1 MINTNELMRGDLIY
15 NHRHWACP
23 VVEIFDDKVT
33 VIAHH
38 YGEETFKVEDL
49 YPIDLDDEFFKRN
62 GFIDYDA
69 NQFQMIFV
77 DKENYLSIHVIR
89 NLDKASNAKKKY
101 LVCVKK
107 GYMDAKIP
115 MSYVHEFQHL
125 LSQVEVTMLLKV
137 KEEYQGGNNSSPDR
151 DKRPYLKYK

>member
-1 MINTNELMRGDLIY
+1 MINSNELMRGDLIY

-23 VVEIFDDKVT
+23 VVEVFEDRVT
-33 VIAHH
+33 VVAHH

-49 YPIDLDDEFFKRN
+49 YPIELDDDFFKKN
-62 GFIDYDA
+62 GFIDFVA
-69 NQFQMIFV
+69 NQMLFV
-77 DKENYLSIHVIR
+77 DKENDLSIIVVR
-89 NLDKASNAKKKY
+89 NLDKAPNAKKKY

-125 LSQVEVTMLLKV
+125 LSQAEVTMLLKV
-137 KEEYQGGNNSSPDR
+137 KEEYHNSE
-151 DKRPYLKYK
+151 K

>member
-1 MINTNELMRGDLIY
+1 MINSNELMRGDLIY

-23 VVEIFDDKVT
+23 VVEVFEDRVT
-33 VIAHH
+33 VVAHH

-49 YPIDLDDEFFKRN
+49 YPIDLDDEFFKKN
-62 GFIDYDA
+62 GFIDFIA
-69 NQFQMIFV
+69 NQMLFV
-77 DKENYLSIHVIR
+77 DKENDLSIIVAR
-89 NLDKASNAKKKY
+89 NLDKAPNAKKKY

-125 LSQVEVTMLLKV
+125 LSQAEVTMLLKV
-137 KEEYQGGNNSSPDR
+137 KEEYHNSE
-151 DKRPYLKYK
+151 K

>member
-1 MINTNELMRGDLIY
+1 MINSNELMRGDLIY

-23 VVEIFDDKVT
+23 VVELFEDRVT
-33 VIAHH
+33 VVAHH

-49 YPIDLDDEFFKRN
+49 YPIDLDDEFFKKN
-62 GFIDYDA
+62 GFIDFIA
-69 NQFQMIFV
+69 NQMLFV
-77 DKENYLSIHVIR
+77 DKENDLSIIVVR
-89 NLDKASNAKKKY
+89 NLDKAPNAKKKY

-115 MSYVHEFQHL
+115 MSYVHELQHL

-137 KEEYQGGNNSSPDR
+137 KEEYHNSE
-151 DKRPYLKYK
+151 K

>member
-1 MINTNELMRGDLIY
+1 MINSNELMRGDLIY

-23 VVEIFDDKVT
+23 VVEVFEDRVT
-33 VIAHH
+33 VVAHH

-49 YPIDLDDEFFKRN
+49 YPIELDDDFFKKN
-62 GFIDYDA
+62 GFIDFVA
-69 NQFQMIFV
+69 NQMLFV
-77 DKENYLSIHVIR
+77 DKENDLSIIVVR
-89 NLDKASNAKKKY
+89 NLDKTPNAKKKY

-125 LSQVEVTMLLKV
+125 LSQAEVTMLLKV
-137 KEEYQGGNNSSPDR
+137 KEEYNNSE
-151 DKRPYLKYK
+151 K

>member
-23 VVEIFDDKVT
+23 VVEVFEDRVT
-33 VIAHH
+33 VVAHH

-49 YPIDLDDEFFKRN
+49 YPIDLDDDFFKKN
-62 GFIDYDA
+62 GFIDFVA
-69 NQFQMIFV
+69 NQMLFV
-77 DKENYLSIHVIR
+77 DKENDLSIIVVR
-89 NLDKASNAKKKY
+89 NLDKAPNAKKKY

-125 LSQVEVTMLLKV
+125 LSQAEVTLLLKV
-137 KEEYQGGNNSSPDR
+137 KEEYHNSE
-151 DKRPYLKYK
+151 K

>member
-23 VVEIFDDKVT
+23 VVEVFEDRVT
-33 VIAHH
+33 VVAHH

-49 YPIDLDDEFFKRN
+49 YPIDLDDDFFKKN
-62 GFIDYDA
+62 GFIDFIA
-69 NQFQMIFV
+69 NQMIFV
-77 DKENYLSIHVIR
+77 DKGNDLTIIVVR
-89 NLDKASNAKKKY
+89 DLDKAPNRKNY
-101 LVCVKK
+101 LVCVNK

-125 LSQVEVTMLLKV
+125 LSQAEVTMLLKV
-137 KEEYQGGNNSSPDR
+137 KEEYQGG
-151 DKRPYLKYK
+151 K

>member
-1 MINTNELMRGDLIY
+1 MINTNELMLGDLIY

-23 VVEIFDDKVT
+23 IVEVFDDRVT

-38 YGEETFKVEDL
+38 YGEETFKVDDL

-62 GFIDYDA
+62 GFIDFVA
-69 NQFQMIFV
+69 NQIQMVFV
-77 DKENYLSIHVIR
+77 DKENDLSIHVIR

-101 LVCVKK
+101 IVCVKK
-107 GYMDAKIP
+107 DYMNAKIP

-125 LSQVEVTMLLKV
+125 LSQAEVTMLLKV
-137 KEEYQGGNNSSPDR
+137 KEEYQGG
-151 DKRPYLKYK
+151 K